1 MTLFCSRKGHQA
13 PLSSNENIAR
23 EHLMNSPYFSPLDLP
38 NAGDLVPKT
47 GLECMYAPEGTLD
60 LNAFENPAADSC

>member
-1 MTLFCSRKGHQA
+1 
-13 PLSSNENIAR
+13 
-23 EHLMNSPYFSPLDLP
+23 MNSPYFSPLDLP

-60 LNAFENPAADSC
+60 LNAFENPAADSCWCMAETNIKL